1 MSYAMNINS
10 AKLSRGTLGPALQA
24 FAADGKPLVSVAIAL
39 VIGS

>member
-10 AKLSRGTLGPALQA
+10 AKLSEGTLGPALKT
-24 FAADGKPLVSVAIAL
+24 FAADGKPVVSVATAL